1 MSNTVNHKYINKLT
15 YAEFCDRMREFNRT
29 HDWNKVKTTGVIVF
43 TPESFETEKSL
54 ESRSYVVSSN
64 NKAWISGMNGY
75 SIYGGCLDGT
85 NKCCR
90 LDGCM
95 WNERGGENGWK
106 VAYCY
111 FLDENGEPEQKE
123 RDIQR
128 VRVTIKEELT
138 RTIEVEAPLDLSP
151 EEAMEYAKEQ
161 IIEYFDLEF
170 EEGMILTEDD
180 FHCARLLKTN
190 HEDGIETDWED
201 IY

>member
-15 YAEFCDRMREFNRT
+15 YGEFCNRMREFNRT
-29 HDWNKVKTTGVIVF
+29 HDWNKEKITGVIVF
-43 TPESFETEKSL
+43 TPESFKKEYSL
-54 ESRSYVVSSN
+54 ESRSYEVSSN
-64 NKAWISGMNGY
+64 NKAWIPGMGGY
-75 SIYGGCLDGT
+75 SIFASALDGSD
-85 NKCCR
+85 NGVR
-90 LDGCM
+90 LEAYM
-95 WNERGGENGWK
+95 WAEHGGKNGWK

-151 EEAMEYAKEQ
+151 EEAITYAKEH
-161 IIEYFDLEF
+161 IIEKFELEF

-180 FHCARLLKTN
+180 FHCTRLLKTN
-190 HEDGIETDWED
+190 HEDGIETDWENV
-201 IY
+201 Y